1 MNYRHQFHAGNFAD
15 VLKHALLVRLARALQ
30 RKPGGLLLLDTHA
43 GRGGHDLAIAA
54 HGDTLPRAPE
64 WPDGI
69 GRLWAR
75 EDLPAELTEY
85 LAFAKIFDAETWG
98 MDEGKVRTQTQT
110 PAEPN
115 TGKMPV
121 PQPAAPR
128 FYPGSP
134 WLLRE
139 LARPQ
144 DRVALCELHAEE
156 FAALRAE
163 LGGARRVS
171 AQMLDGYTA
180 VRAMLPPPERR
191 ALTLIDPPFEAQDE
205 FEKITGALNDGLRRL
220 PGGTFAVWYPLT
232 ERARTE
238 EFFARLG
245 EIGLPPAFT
254 AELTVNPA
262 AAKMRGC
269 GLLVVNPPWQFD
281 REARALAEWLVGAL
295 AQGPGAAAELRWLV
309 PET

>member
-85 LAFAKIFDAETWG
+85 LAFAKKFDAETG
-98 MDEGKVRTQTQT
+98 GGALDAGLGETRRLREPDPGGAPVSPST
-110 PAEPN
+110 P
-115 TGKMPV
+115 
-121 PQPAAPR
+121 R
-128 FYPGSP
+128 YYPGSP

-144 DRVALCELHAEE
+144 DRVALCELHPEE

-238 EFFARLG
+238 EFFARLD

-295 AQGPGAAAELRWLV
+295 AQGPGAAAELRWMV